1 MRVTQNTTATQ
12 VMNNLQTIMQR
23 QAQLEQYAST
33 GVKISNPGD
42 NPVAAQQILHLKSI
56 NVANEQYARN
66 ITTGTSILTVT
77 ESAMSSLGD
86 QIVRAKELALS
97 MANGTNNSSSRS
109 AAVSELTQLK
119 SQVISIGNTEFNGK
133 YLFGGFKND
142 SAPFDAAGAFTGT
155 SDDLKVEIAQG
166 SFVPVTYSGE
176 KLISGGTPPGSTGT
190 DIIGIFDNLISA
202 VTAGDTGAIRAQLGT
217 LDNAQE
223 QVLTARSDIGSRMNR
238 LTSASS
244 INDDMRLS
252 ITKVLSD
259 IQDVD
264 YAQVISDLSK
274 QQTAFQTAAA
284 ASAKVSQVSLLDY
297 LK

>member
-33 GVKISNPGD
+33 GVKVSNPGD

-56 NVANEQYARN
+56 TVANEQYARN

-109 AAVSELTQLK
+109 AAVNELTQLK
-119 SQVISIGNTEFNGK
+119 SQVIALGNTEFNGK
-133 YLFGGFKND
+133 FIFGGFKND
-142 SAPFDAAGAFTGT
+142 TAPFDAAGAFTGT
-155 SDDLKVEIAQG
+155 NDDLKVEIAQG

-176 KLISGGTPPGSTGT
+176 KLISGGNPPGSTGT
-190 DIIGIFDNLISA
+190 DIIGIFDDLIDA
-202 VTAGDTGAIRAQLGT
+202 VTAGDSDAIRSQLDK
-217 LDNAQE
+217 LDNAQG

-244 INDDMRLS
+244 INDDMKLS